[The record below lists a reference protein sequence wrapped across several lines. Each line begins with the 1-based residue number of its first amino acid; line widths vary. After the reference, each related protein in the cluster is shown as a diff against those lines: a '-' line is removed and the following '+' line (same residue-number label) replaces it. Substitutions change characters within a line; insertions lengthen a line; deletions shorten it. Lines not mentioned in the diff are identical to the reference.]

1 MKKEKQFIEEFALY
15 FEQSG
20 FPRMPGRVLGWLLIS
35 DPPHQSMN
43 QLVEILHASKSSIS
57 ISVRHLI
64 EAGYIERVSFPG
76 VRRDFY
82 RMRSDYDIASI
93 ERFASR
99 IAGFAKFAERW
110 LSLLGN
116 PSDAHL
122 QKLKMMRDINTFMDQ
137 ELSKAA
143 QHWEKHSSRKTR

>member
-1 MKKEKQFIEEFALY
+1 MDKEKQFIEEFALY

-43 QLVEILHASKSSIS
+43 QLVEVLHASKSSIS
-57 ISVRHLI
+57 TSVRHLI
-64 EAGYIERVSFPG
+64 DAGFIERVSFPG
-76 VRRDFY
+76 VRRDYY
-82 RMRSDYDIASI
+82 RMRPDCDIASI

-99 IAGFAKFAERW
+99 IAGFAKLAASW
-110 LSLLGN
+110 LSLLEN
-116 PSDAHL
+116 LSDTRL
-122 QKLKMMRDINTFMDQ
+122 QKLKMMRDVNTFMEQ

-143 QHWEKHSSRKTR
+143 QHWGIHSSRKTR